1 MMNKLILLML
11 AGLMVAG
18 CASQDA
24 TEQTKAA
31 VEQRDL
37 LESQRKAEEE
47 ETRRRAQAAKDQ
59 EEINRKLDEERRRQ
73 AEAEAK
79 ARSDA
84 EIKALESPAVV
95 QSALPK
101 DAASMLKD
109 PSSPIAK
116 RSVYY
121 DFDRYDIRGE
131 FNPLIEAHAA
141 FLTQNKAY
149 KIRVEGNCDERGS
162 TEYNLALG
170 QRRADSV
177 KRALTVLGVP
187 ANRIEAVSY
196 GEEKPKA
203 TGQDEDS
210 YAETR
215 RSDIVYP
222 STE

>member
-1 MMNKLILLML
+1 MKKLILLML
-11 AGLMVAG
+11 AGLLVTG
-18 CASQDA
+18 CATQDA
-24 TEQTKAA
+24 NEQGKAA

-37 LESQRKAEEE
+37 LETQRKAEDEE
-47 ETRRRAQAAKDQ
+47 ARRRTQAAKDQ
-59 EEINRKLDEERRRQ
+59 DELNRKLDEERRRQ

-79 ARSDA
+79 AKSDA
-84 EIKALESPAVV
+84 EIKALENPAVV
-95 QSALPK
+95 SSALSK
-101 DAASMLKD
+101 DAASQLKD
-109 PSSPIAK
+109 PASPVSK

-121 DFDRYDIRGE
+121 DFDRFDIREE
-131 FNPLIEAHAA
+131 FNPLIEAHAN
-141 FLTQNKAY
+141 FLGQNKSY

-187 ANRIEAVSY
+187 ADRIEAVSY

-203 TGQDEDS
+203 KGQDEDS
-210 YAETR
+210 YAENR

-222 STE
+222 GSE